1 METRMRIK
9 VKYTDTNFQ
18 EHGFITDLPLGK
30 LMSSSDREEA
40 IKKIIFD
47 DAITDWNY
55 QEIKKGTYYEANGFR
70 R

>member
-1 METRMRIK
+1 METRVRIK
-9 VKYTDTNFQ
+9 IKYTDANFQ

-47 DAITDWNY
+47 DAIAD
-55 QEIKKGTYYEANGFR
+55 
-70 R
+70 